1 MKAEGFCFLFV
12 SLMRFCVKNGTT
24 NLSEL
29 AWLHVCSPAALR
41 PSKCLFLGH
50 QRGANEKAL
59 LILTNCKPL

>member
-12 SLMRFCVKNGTT
+12 SLMRFCVKNGTM

-41 PSKCLFLGH
+41 PSKMSVFRTPAG
-50 QRGANEKAL
+50 G
-59 LILTNCKPL
+59 

>member
-12 SLMRFCVKNGTT
+12 SLMRFCVKNGTM

-29 AWLHVCSPAALR
+29 AWLHALR

-50 QRGANEKAL
+50 QWGANEKAL